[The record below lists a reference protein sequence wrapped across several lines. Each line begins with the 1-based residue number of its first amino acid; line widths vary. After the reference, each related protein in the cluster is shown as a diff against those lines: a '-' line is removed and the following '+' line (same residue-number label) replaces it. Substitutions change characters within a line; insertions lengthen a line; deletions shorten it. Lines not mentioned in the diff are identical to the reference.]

1 MVWGLLEVGVSVN
14 LDDPD
19 HELTTE
25 DLLRIIANQLIILNA
40 RFEDQYESGLNEE
53 DIDGILE

>member
-1 MVWGLLEVGVSVN
+1 MSFEADNV
-14 LDDPD
+14 D